1 MAQVGASKVVLVLMN
16 GDPIAID
23 TFKTTIPT
31 IVEAFEGGQAAGTG
45 LASVL
50 FGDGKAIN
58 SCGVVACVAV
68 VRIYRCCVQCGS
80 NIRSNTLLTQF
91 HGCCSTARIIVEH

>member
-1 MAQVGASKVVLVLMN
+1 MDTMASVGANKVVLVLMN

-23 TFKTTIPT
+23 AFKTTIPT

-50 FGDGKAIN
+50 FGDGKTDH
-58 SCGVVACVAV
+58 VV
-68 VRIYRCCVQCGS
+68 
-80 NIRSNTLLTQF
+80 
-91 HGCCSTARIIVEH
+91 